1 MENKRR
7 IPFKIPKDFSLKNI
21 KKDQILIVFLAGVL
35 LLVISLPSG
44 DKNRE
49 KEEEAPFRSEGEEGA
64 GQDAYIRYLEDH
76 LAGVLSQMAGVG
88 DVTVM
93 ITLKSSAEKV
103 VEKDMEIRNETVT
116 EADSQGGTRTT
127 KNNDH
132 GETTVYNDGG
142 SSGEPYVSK
151 ELSPQAQGV
160 VVLAQGGDDPVVKQN
175 ITEAVQALFGIDTHK
190 IRIMK
195 KSSK

>member
-76 LAGVLSQMAGVG
+76 LAGVLSQMA
-88 DVTVM
+88 
-93 ITLKSSAEKV
+93 
-103 VEKDMEIRNETVT
+103 EIGRAHV
-116 EADSQGGTRTT
+116 
-127 KNNDH
+127 
-132 GETTVYNDGG
+132 
-142 SSGEPYVSK
+142 
-151 ELSPQAQGV
+151 
-160 VVLAQGGDDPVVKQN
+160 
-175 ITEAVQALFGIDTHK
+175 
-190 IRIMK
+190 
-195 KSSK
+195 

>member
-1 MENKRR
+1 MDNKKWF
-7 IPFKIPKDFSLKNI
+7 PFEIPKNFSLKHM
-21 KKDQILIVFLAGVL
+21 KKDQILIIFLAGVL
-35 LLVISLPSG
+35 LLVISLPAG
-44 DKNRE
+44 NRK
-49 KEEEAPFRSEGEEGA
+49 KEDRETAVFRSEGEEAA
-64 GQDAYIRYLEDH
+64 GQDTYVRDLEKH
-76 LAGVLSQMAGVG
+76 LAGVLSQMDGVG
-88 DVTVM
+88 EVTVM

-103 VEKDMEIRNETVT
+103 VEKDMEITSESVT
-116 EADSQGGTRTT
+116 ESDSQGGTRTT
-127 KNNDH
+127 KNNNH

-151 ELSPQAQGV
+151 EISPQAEGV
-160 VVLAQGGDDPVVKQN
+160 VVIAQGGDNPVVKQN